1 MKFTHWE
8 SLITSMASQ
17 VKLDTLVS
25 KPMEEKSSP
34 FDHHDDFGYFGGM
47 KFLAFVVI
55 NNVMPNL

>member
-1 MKFTHWE
+1 
-8 SLITSMASQ
+8 MASQ